1 VFSRKKL
8 IVICGMPGAG
18 KGVASEPGRKQ
29 GLPILV
35 FGDVVREETEKRG
48 LDPTPQNTGDVMLK
62 IRKEEG
68 PAVIAKRLCAKIDQ
82 INADLIILE
91 GARSTEEVDQLRLH
105 FEVTTV
111 GVHAAP
117 KTRFERLLK
126 RGRSDDPRDWNEFAE
141 RDNRELAVGIGH
153 VLALADQMLVN
164 EGTISEL
171 QTAFA
176 RVLEKIRST

>member
-1 VFSRKKL
+1 MVSRKKL

-29 GLPILV
+29 GLPNLV
-35 FGDVVREETEKRG
+35 FGDVIREETERRG

-62 IRKEEG
+62 IREEEG
-68 PAVIAKRLCAKIDQ
+68 PAVIAKRLCTKIDHL
-82 INADLIILE
+82 NADLIIVE
-91 GARSTEEVDQLRLH
+91 GARSIEEVDELRAH
-105 FEVTTV
+105 FEVTTL

-141 RDNRELAVGIGH
+141 RDDRELAVGIGR
-153 VLALADQMLVN
+153 VLALADEMLVN

-171 QTAFA
+171 QTSFA
-176 RVLEKIRST
+176 RVLEKIR